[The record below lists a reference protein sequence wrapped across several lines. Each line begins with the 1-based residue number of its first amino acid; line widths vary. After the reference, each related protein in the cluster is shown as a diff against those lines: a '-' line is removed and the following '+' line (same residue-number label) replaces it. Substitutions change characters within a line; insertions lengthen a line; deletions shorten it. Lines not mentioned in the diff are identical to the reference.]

1 VSKSLTGA
9 QLRWSTPEKEMYA
22 VYYAVKKLEY
32 LLSDAQFTWRTDH
45 KNNILSRSTGSD
57 KVMRWD
63 LYLQGFQIKKEYIKG
78 EENAISD
85 TFSRLCAVSDPN
97 EYVHPI
103 MEADLDIETLH
114 YLNEVEVETV
124 AAVAEI
130 KRLSTEIHSKISK
143 IHNSRVG
150 HHGVDRSIKKLIKLK
165 QTWPTMKVDVISFI
179 KACPCCQKMSY
190 IRVPIHTSPFTTA
203 AHGLMLK
210 LSIDCIGPLMNSD
223 GYTHILVVIDNFSR
237 YLSAYPIKGTTG
249 QEIARC
255 LIQHIGPS
263 GVLT

>member
-1 VSKSLTGA
+1 MEFVGHEISKDGITFSKHKLNGVRDIPLPVTKGDLKKFLGVANYFRDHVRNHSLLAHPLSALLPLYTRTHRNHKLQWNEELKTAFFTLRDAVSDCTKLFFMNDLWPIVLETDASDYGIGAVLAQIDPDTGTMIPIQFVSKSLTGA

-78 EENAISD
+78 EDNAISD

-103 MEADLDIETLH
+103 TETDLDAKT
-114 YLNEVEVETV
+114 
-124 AAVAEI
+124 
-130 KRLSTEIHSKISK
+130 R
-143 IHNSRVG
+143 
-150 HHGVDRSIKKLIKLK
+150 
-165 QTWPTMKVDVISFI
+165 
-179 KACPCCQKMSY
+179 
-190 IRVPIHTSPFTTA
+190 
-203 AHGLMLK
+203 
-210 LSIDCIGPLMNSD
+210 
-223 GYTHILVVIDNFSR
+223 
-237 YLSAYPIKGTTG
+237 
-249 QEIARC
+249 
-255 LIQHIGPS
+255 
-263 GVLT
+263 